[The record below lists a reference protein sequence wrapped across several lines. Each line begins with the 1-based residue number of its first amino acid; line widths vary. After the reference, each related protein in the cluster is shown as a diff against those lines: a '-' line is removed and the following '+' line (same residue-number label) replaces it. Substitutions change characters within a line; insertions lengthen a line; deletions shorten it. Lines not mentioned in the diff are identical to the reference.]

1 MGAEQFE
8 EWVTP
13 ETDVRKAFS
22 QAVSDARYS
31 HGNEG
36 YTGSIAEKDQFVVL
50 TERVLSEEQAQ
61 AMIRDLMNKDDERI
75 RDKWGPAGAIP
86 FGICKAPTIEKSL
99 KFRLDGLPGYDEI
112 LRRVGE
118 ELHDILGVAN
128 VKVKTK
134 WRTEVT
140 TTPGDAR
147 MVYRVVSARGGRIT
161 GSPDFDT
168 QAGARAFMDKYLRD
182 AAQLPSGSGGHV
194 LDLSVVGMKVRPDT
208 EALVSGKNI
217 PIHTDVSL
225 TVRIAPELKSPIE
238 QKGWVF
244 FGWAS
249 S

>member
-13 ETDVRKAFS
+13 EIDVQKAFS

-31 HGNEG
+31 YGNEG
-36 YTGSIAEKDQFVVL
+36 YTGSIAEKNQFVVL
-50 TERVLSEEQAQ
+50 TKQVLSEEQAQ
-61 AMIRDLMNKDDERI
+61 AMVRDLMNKDDERI

-86 FGICKAPTIEKSL
+86 YGISRAGLIEKSL

-112 LRRVGE
+112 MRRVSE
-118 ELHDILGVAN
+118 ELHDVIGVADVTVN
-128 VKVKTK
+128 TK
-134 WRTEVT
+134 WRTEVA

-147 MVYRVVSARGGRIT
+147 MIYRVVVTGRSRVL
-161 GSPDFDT
+161 GSVDYDT
-168 QAGARAFMDKYLRD
+168 QAAARAFMDKYLRD
-182 AAQLPSGSGGHV
+182 AAQLPAGKGGHL
-194 LDLSVVGMKVRPDT
+194 LDLSVVGLKVRPDT
-208 EALVSGKNI
+208 ETLVSGKNI

-225 TVRIAPELKSPIE
+225 TVKIAPELKSPIE